1 MQHHLCKWYCEI
13 NVVVLLSVP
22 NARSKFVGSVAGLR
36 AREKFSGDHLFV
48 AKNRKSKTKQ
58 NTRKQLSF
66 WLTKNWCSGLKINV
80 AETGTVHGMGVG
92 AGFRLQSPPLKSGDH
107 SLWACNCDAWGNTN
121 TGSLSF
127 RFFLTL
133 FLLLDFFLFVLFCFF
148 HGDSLSLS
156 CKKYH
161 RVAYMAMMLNRSHP
175 VTQPVLSKPTF
186 LFSVWQE
193 KQERE
198 REREKTKRMDFS
210 TKAQETHG
218 PRSPSK
224 PVRRFLSY

>member
-13 NVVVLLSVP
+13 NVVVLLSVQ
-22 NARSKFVGSVAGLR
+22 NARFEFVGSVVR
-36 AREKFSGDHLFV
+36 RIKFSRDHLFV

-80 AETGTVHGMGVG
+80 AETGPVHGMGVG
-92 AGFRLQSPPLKSGDH
+92 ALKSRDH
-107 SLWACNCDAWGNTN
+107 SLCACNCDAWENTN

-127 RFFLTL
+127 RFSLTL
-133 FLLLDFFLFVLFCFF
+133 FLLLVFFLFVLFCFF

-161 RVAYMAMMLNRSHP
+161 RVAYMAMMLNRPHP
-175 VTQPVLSKPTF
+175 ATQPVLSKPTL

-193 KQERE
+193 KQEGEKRLKEWISRPKHKNPWPWVTLQTGE
-198 REREKTKRMDFS
+198 RFS
-210 TKAQETHG
+210 
-218 PRSPSK
+218 
-224 PVRRFLSY
+224 